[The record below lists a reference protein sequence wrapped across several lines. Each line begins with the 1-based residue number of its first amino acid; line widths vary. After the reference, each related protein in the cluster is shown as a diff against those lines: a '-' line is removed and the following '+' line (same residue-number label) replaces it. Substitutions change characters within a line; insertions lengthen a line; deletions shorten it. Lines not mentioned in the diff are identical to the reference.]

1 MTGVRAD
8 ERDLV
13 PPALAIAV
21 CVLVGNILILAVGQ
35 QPLEVWSVLLA
46 GTWGTGYG
54 IGQVLF
60 KATPLALA
68 GLSVAIAL
76 RAGLFNIGA
85 EGQLSLGALAT
96 AVVGLALPRATP
108 WPLALV
114 VAVGA
119 GVVAGAVVGAI
130 PGLLKA
136 RFGAHEVIGTIM
148 LNFVV
153 LALINWLVSPER
165 LAQPES
171 QSTAPVI
178 AAATIP
184 RLSSFVPALAGSAAS
199 LAVFLALVV
208 AWLAHLTFR
217 RTVLGYELVAF
228 GLHPEAAAAG
238 GIRAGRTI
246 VVAMS
251 LAGGVA
257 GLVGANNVLGYKHYF
272 EAGFSGG
279 IGFMGLAVAL
289 LGRNHPAGI
298 LIAALLFGTLSQGA
312 LAINGVV
319 PKELVDVLQA
329 IVILA
334 VVAASSDL
342 LRAGR
347 GGSR

>member
-1 MTGVRAD
+1 MR
-8 ERDLV
+8 ELV
-13 PPALAIAV
+13 APALAIAV
-21 CVLVGNILILAVGQ
+21 CVLVGNLLILAVGQ
-35 QPLEVWSVLLA
+35 QPLEVWSVLAA
-46 GTWGTGYG
+46 GTWGNGYG

-76 RAGLFNIGA
+76 NAGLFNIGA

-96 AVVGLALPRATP
+96 AVVGLALPRSTP
-108 WPLALV
+108 WPLALF
-114 VAVGA
+114 AAIGA
-119 GVVAGAVVGAI
+119 GVIAGAVVGAI
-130 PGLLKA
+130 PGVLKA

-148 LNFVV
+148 LNFIV
-153 LALINWLVSPER
+153 LALINWLVAPGR

-184 RLSSFVPALAGSAAS
+184 RLSSFVPALGGSAAS
-199 LAVFLALVV
+199 LAALLAVAV
-208 AWLAHLTFR
+208 AWLTHFGFR
-217 RTVLGYELVAF
+217 RTTLGYELVAF
-228 GLHPEAAAAG
+228 GLRPAAAEAG
-238 GIRAGRTI
+238 GIRAGRVI
-246 VVAMS
+246 VVAMALS
-251 LAGGVA
+251 GGVA

-289 LGRNHPAGI
+289 LGRNHPLGI
-298 LIAALLFGTLSQGA
+298 LLAALLFGTLSQGA

-319 PKELVDVLQA
+319 PKELIDVLQA

-334 VVAASSDL
+334 VVAASSDV
-342 LRAGR
+342 LRR
-347 GGSR
+347 GTR